1 MEQYLF
7 NVAEAADPVDGV
19 VEVRS
24 NLWLMS
30 AEEIPPLLFTI
41 EEAAK
46 ILHVGRPAMFRLI
59 HEKTLRS
66 IKVGAS
72 RRISARAL
80 SEFVATAET
89 GALS

>member
-19 VEVRS
+19 VEVRP

-30 AEEIPPLLFTI
+30 SEDIPPLLFTV

-59 HEKTLRS
+59 QEKTLRS

-80 SEFVATAET
+80 SDFVGQLED
-89 GALS
+89 GELV

>member
-19 VEVRS
+19 VEIRS

-30 AEEIPPLLFTI
+30 AEEIPPLLFTV

-59 HEKTLRS
+59 HEKALRS

-80 SEFVATAET
+80 SEFVTTAET
-89 GALS
+89 GEAS

>member
-1 MEQYLF
+1 MEQYMF
-7 NVAEAADPVDGV
+7 NVAQAADPVDGV

-30 AEEIPPLLFTI
+30 AEEIPPLLFTV

-59 HEKTLRS
+59 HEKALRS

-80 SEFVATAET
+80 SEYVSIAEA
-89 GALS
+89 GEAS